1 MQLGIRLH
9 DTEKLPIEKRLA
21 LVRKQGFSCAHI
33 ALSKTFSDISTAP
46 SALTPGFACFLRREF
61 EKNELDIAVLGCYLN
76 LANPDSTEMTK
87 IYEKYKSHALFASLL
102 GCGVLGTETGA
113 PNQEYKYVPACH
125 TNKCLELFIKRL
137 APVIEYCEKLGVV
150 FAIEPVF
157 KHIVSTP
164 KRAKYVLESIKSPNL
179 KIIFDPVNLLD
190 ISNYNERESIFA
202 EAIELL
208 GNDIAVLHLKDFIV
222 RDGGLVSV
230 AAGGGEMN
238 YKQILSFIK
247 SEKPYIHA
255 TLENTVPENAE
266 RSRAFIQRVYNEL

>member
-9 DTEKLPIEKRLA
+9 DTEKLPIE
-21 LVRKQGFSCAHI
+21 
-33 ALSKTFSDISTAP
+33 
-46 SALTPGFACFLRREF
+46 
-61 EKNELDIAVLGCYLN
+61 
-76 LANPDSTEMTK
+76 
-87 IYEKYKSHALFASLL
+87 
-102 GCGVLGTETGA
+102 
-113 PNQEYKYVPACH
+113 
-125 TNKCLELFIKRL
+125 KRL